1 MPSASSKIA
10 RFALAAAIT
19 ASGAIATTTFT
30 ATAAHAASS
39 VGGQITRS
47 EVIARAQYWYGQ
59 NLIYDQGGSAPDSSG
74 TMYRTDC
81 GGYVD
86 MAWHLAGGSNGPN
99 TDGLVAYSTEIA
111 RSDLKPGDILDS
123 PAHVVLFDHWDDSN
137 HTTFSYYSFG
147 STPLKHVSGASFND
161 DMLSSH
167 KMSTYTARRYNKI
180 VDSASSVG
188 VFRPSNATFYLSN
201 GGYASFGAN
210 GDVPLSGDW
219 NGDGKDTFGVYRP
232 SDQKFYL
239 TDNNSTAVKQP
250 KYGNPGDVPLVGD
263 WNGDG
268 VDSIGVYRPSDQTF
282 YLTNDDNATEVYHVK
297 LGVLGDKPIVG
308 DWNGDGKDTVGIY
321 RPSDQTFAMTDS
333 TTGGT
338 TTTHNFKYGNPGD
351 APIKGDWDGDGRDEV
366 GVYRAQYS
374 DFIEATFDGGG
385 VYSSPRYGVNGDIP
399 VIGQW

>member
-1 MPSASSKIA
+1 MIRKKT
-10 RFALAAAIT
+10 RTAAA
-19 ASGAIATTTFT
+19 AAVALGIATT
-30 ATAAHAASS
+30 ALAICAGPAQAAS
-39 VGGQITRS
+39 VATWDK
-47 EVIARAQYWYGQ
+47 VAQCE
-59 NLIYDQGGSAPDSSG
+59 SSG
-74 TMYRTDC
+74 NWAANTGNAHY
-81 GGYVD
+81 GGLQFDLPTWQGY
-86 MAWHLAGGSNGPN
+86 GGTQYAAYPHQATKQQQILIAEKVLNGPQGYHAWECWPN
-99 TDGLVAYSTEIA
+99 TGLDTDRTNPY
-111 RSDLKPGDILDS
+111 
-123 PAHVVLFDHWDDSN
+123 PA
-137 HTTFSYYSFG
+137 
-147 STPLKHVSGASFND
+147 A
-161 DMLSSH
+161 
-167 KMSTYTARRYNKI
+167 
-180 VDSASSVG
+180 ASSVG